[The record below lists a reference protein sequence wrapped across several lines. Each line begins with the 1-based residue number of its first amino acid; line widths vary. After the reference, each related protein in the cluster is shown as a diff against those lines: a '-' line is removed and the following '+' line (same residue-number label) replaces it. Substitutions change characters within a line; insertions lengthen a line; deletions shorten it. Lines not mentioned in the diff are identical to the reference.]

1 VNIRNYN
8 TIHEDDY
15 GEFYYRYIQDFT
27 RRAELEV
34 VDGVQYTVQTIKS
47 LSLFP
52 QQTGTFVI
60 SPMIASLGLSLK
72 TERPSFIFGTRTVPV
87 TVASDSVRL
96 KVLPLPPDAPAS
108 FTGAVGTYRLQAT
121 INKEQLSTDDA
132 LVLNLDIQGTGDP
145 RRWTAPDL
153 SELNTEYEL
162 YDPRISLDEAA
173 DQGGAIRHQRT
184 IEYLM
189 VPKQAGDRSLQ
200 VQFSYFDPER
210 GVYQTLSTPAFRITV
225 TQGTRSTPGT
235 HVYAADAVSMKMH
248 GLRPI
253 RNTWRPVFLYSPL
266 FFILLG
272 LPMAGLGIIL
282 WIRRK
287 QDLLDALDPVEKKRR
302 RARKIAETHLQGALA
317 NIEGSERLFY
327 DSLSRA
333 IFGYISAKLNI
344 PASELTKSNI
354 NSQLGALNLPDDL
367 RNETIEILN
376 TSEQILYAGGTSQTN
391 RQQMY
396 DRTLELIGAVEECV
410 EKG

>member
-1 VNIRNYN
+1 
-8 TIHEDDY
+8 
-15 GEFYYRYIQDFT
+15 
-27 RRAELEV
+27 
-34 VDGVQYTVQTIKS
+34 
-47 LSLFP
+47 
-52 QQTGTFVI
+52 
-60 SPMIASLGLSLK
+60 
-72 TERPSFIFGTRTVPV
+72 
-87 TVASDSVRL
+87 
-96 KVLPLPPDAPAS
+96 
-108 FTGAVGTYRLQAT
+108 
-121 INKEQLSTDDA
+121 
-132 LVLNLDIQGTGDP
+132 
-145 RRWTAPDL
+145 
-153 SELNTEYEL
+153 
-162 YDPRISLDEAA
+162 
-173 DQGGAIRHQRT
+173 
-184 IEYLM
+184 
-189 VPKQAGDRSLQ
+189 
-200 VQFSYFDPER
+200 
-210 GVYQTLSTPAFRITV
+210 
-225 TQGTRSTPGT
+225 
-235 HVYAADAVSMKMH
+235 MKMH